1 MTGPFD
7 PRSALSPHF
16 RLSEFT
22 NSQIAAK
29 HQLYNIPRDDFEIA
43 NLKALATQV
52 LEPARRLIGVPLII
66 TSGFRCGT
74 LNRLI
79 GGASQSQHMLGEAA
93 DFIPRGLAVEAAA
106 LLLTAHEDVQFDQLI
121 YEVRLTEKTP
131 PVRWIHIS
139 HKRLGG
145 NRCEVLS
152 ILHGGAAKKV
162 RPGIVSLGDFET
174 APNTKK
180 AETKIS
186 ETTPGARSPCQNR
199 AGHHAA

>member
-22 NSQIAAK
+22 NSQIADK

-43 NLKALATQV
+43 NLKALAAQV

-79 GGASQSQHMLGEAA
+79 GGVQQSQHIFGEAA
-93 DFIPRGLAVEAAA
+93 DFIPRGLAVETAAG
-106 LLLTAHEDVQFDQLI
+106 LLAVHSDVHFDQLI
-121 YEVRLTEKTP
+121 YEVRLMEKTP

-145 NRCEVLS
+145 NRREVMS
-152 ILHGGAAKKV
+152 ILHSKDTKQTQ
-162 RPGIVSLGDFET
+162 PGIVGLDEFDTPLNYSAGWAT
-174 APNTKK
+174 ARDGSNL
-180 AETKIS
+180 
-186 ETTPGARSPCQNR
+186 CQKTF
-199 AGHHAA
+199 